1 MLFHNV
7 QKLTVLSVQ
16 ELTDIMSLT
25 SLKKGKDASHSA
37 GYYQ

>member
-25 SLKKGKDASHSA
+25 SLEKGKDASLRV